1 MEKKAEC
8 EIVQDLLIGYHD
20 GVLNQESKK
29 FSEKHLNE
37 CKKCRTKLEEIELEM
52 QKEEGRQKKEIDYL
66 KKVRKKSKVKSILL
80 AGVILLMILA
90 IGLLEFYG
98 YKFLVIRSI
107 SWKMDDLLGEKNFYI
122 EQVRDSNSENGD
134 TFISK
139 IWYKDGK
146 CKVVSYKI
154 KEDGNAEPLLTQYVD
169 TNKSVR
175 DIYVLNEKTKKV
187 HKSESA
193 YELNDDYFVS
203 VLNPIFMPNSNRN
216 LRYFLTR
223 PFYTK
228 ISTDDK
234 VIRAKAKEYFVL
246 TSYLQDAELAV
257 DKETGLPIRS
267 ISRSTDLS
275 EEYVGSAIQ
284 KIKDV
289 EYTTQYYHEFG
300 HVRDEEVQMP
310 DLSHYETEV
319 FQYEG
324 DENVTNQTVLWF

>member
-1 MEKKAEC
+1 MEKKVEC

-29 FSEKHLNE
+29 LVEKHLYE
-37 CKKCRTKLEEIELEM
+37 CKKCQTKLEEIELEM
-52 QKEEGRQKKEIDYL
+52 QKEEQQQKKEIDYL
-66 KKVRKKSKVKSILL
+66 KKVRKKSKMKSIFL
-80 AGVILLMILA
+80 AGAILLMILA

-107 SWKMDDLLGEKNFYI
+107 SWKMDDLLGERNFYM
-122 EQVRDSNSENGD
+122 EQVRASNGETGD

-146 CKVVSYKI
+146 CKVVRYEI
-154 KEDGNAEPLLTQYVD
+154 GGDGNAEPLLTQYAD
-169 TNKSVR
+169 TSKSTR

-187 HKSESA
+187 HKAESA
-193 YELNDDYFVS
+193 YELNDDYFIS
-203 VLNPIFMPNSNRN
+203 VLNPIFTPNFDRS

-234 VIRAKAKEYFVL
+234 VIRARAKEYFVL
-246 TSYLQDAELAV
+246 TSYFQDAELAV

-275 EEYVGSAIQ
+275 EEYAGSAIQ

-300 HVRDEEVQMP
+300 TVRDEEVQMP
-310 DLSHYETEV
+310 DLSEYEMET

-324 DENVTNQTVLWF
+324 DENVTNQTILF